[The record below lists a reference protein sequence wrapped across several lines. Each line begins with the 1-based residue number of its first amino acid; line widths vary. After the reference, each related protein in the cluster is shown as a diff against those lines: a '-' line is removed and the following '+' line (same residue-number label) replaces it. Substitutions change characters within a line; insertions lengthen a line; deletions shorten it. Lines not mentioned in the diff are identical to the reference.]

1 MASILYSDVRKGM
14 VILGD
19 DKQLYYVVDREL
31 KTPGNLPSKLTL
43 KLKNLKTGFVNEKRF
58 HPEDKVEQAYLE
70 KRTMEYLYKDR
81 DGYVFMDT
89 QTYDQD
95 TLSEDMVGELMPYLK
110 EGNKVEVTLHDGKPL
125 SIELPSTVELKVV
138 DTEPALK
145 GATAAAQY
153 KPATLETGLKLQVP
167 PFIGIGEVIVVSTVT
182 GEYMSRVKG

>member
-1 MASILYSDVRKGM
+1 M

-43 KLKNLKTGFVNEKRF
+43 KLKNIKTGFVNEKRF

-110 EGNKVEVTLHDGKPL
+110 EGNRVEVTLHEGKPL
-125 SIELPSTVELKVV
+125 SLELPSTVELKVV

-153 KPATLETGLKLQVP
+153 KPATLETGLKIQVP
-167 PFIGIGEVIVVSTVT
+167 PFIGIGEVIIVSTVT